1 MSILNKK
8 DHTQPKS
15 SLDILSLV
23 RWGRVLS
30 SPLKRGVA
38 RSDGV
43 CRVIASPTARND
55 NHTGDIA
62 RNEMTNAFYR
72 HSRENGNPGGSKLD
86 SCSSVPSKKS
96 TGRNDRTTGFTPLEK
111 NSGSCGTQLSIEQD
125 EKGKAFRAHSLL
137 NHNSLTGFTPLKTT
151 ALNHHVNTTGD
162 TIGHRVYGSR
172 ATAKFL
178 TGFTLIELMVVVVI
192 IGILAAIAIPNYIAM
207 KNRANQ
213 ASVEAAI
220 HTIQLTLENYAVDTG
235 GVYPSTPNL
244 SDQNFV
250 NLLPNKQMPQNPYTF
265 VSMQPTSASGYQP
278 DPSSWALI
286 HSGCSGTAT
295 AGQITYY
302 FSPSTAPTA
311 WSMNGCNSSGAITV
325 SPTYE
330 NFVVHN

>member
-1 MSILNKK
+1 MSNLNK
-8 DHTQPKS
+8 
-15 SLDILSLV
+15 
-23 RWGRVLS
+23 
-30 SPLKRGVA
+30 
-38 RSDGV
+38 
-43 CRVIASPTARND
+43 D
-55 NHTGDIA
+55 NRTRPNPSEGMI
-62 RNEMTNAFYR
+62 NALYR
-72 HSRENGNPGGSKLD
+72 HSRENGNPERIQLD
-86 SCSSVPSKKS
+86 SCSSIPSKNL
-96 TGRNDRTTGFTPLEK
+96 TGRNDKKTGDTPLEPGE
-111 NSGSCGTQLSIEQD
+111 NID
-125 EKGKAFRAHSLL
+125 ADKAPISPLTYRVLNRRASD
-137 NHNSLTGFTPLKTT
+137 G
-151 ALNHHVNTTGD
+151 
-162 TIGHRVYGSR
+162 
-172 ATAKFL
+172 FL

-220 HTIQLTLENYAVDTG
+220 HTIQLTLENYAIDTG

-265 VSMQPTSASGYQP
+265 VSIQSTSASGYQS

-311 WSMNGCNSSGAITV
+311 WSMNGCNSSGAITLN
-325 SPTYE
+325 PTYE